1 MDLKLKYLMTNQS
14 YGVKEMS
21 KNENNECSTCD
32 ETKTHTKDHAD
43 DVISELQ
50 LQERMKKV
58 RNKIVVLSGKGGVG
72 KSTVAVNLA
81 QSLANRG
88 KRVGL
93 LDVDVHGPS
102 VPTML
107 GLDDYKIQPT
117 GQELEPAL
125 FEGMKVISIGFLL
138 PDHDSPVIWRG
149 PLKMGVIQQFLRD
162 VNWGELDYLIIDAPP
177 GTGDEPL
184 TIGQLVPEAKA
195 LIVTT
200 PQKVATMDVRKSI
213 TFCNQ
218 MNLPILGI
226 VENMNGMVCPKC
238 GEHLVIFPN
247 GEAKEMASQ
256 MGVEF
261 LASLPMDPNVASGA
275 DQGQVFVNTNTTPIG
290 ESMMLL
296 VDKLVSIVK

>member
-1 MDLKLKYLMTNQS
+1 
-14 YGVKEMS
+14 MS
-21 KNENNECSTCD
+21 NKNDVEVVTGNNE
-32 ETKTHTKDHAD
+32 KKHTKDHAD
-43 DVISELQ
+43 KLIQELK
-50 LQERMKKV
+50 LKERLKKV

-107 GLDDYKIQPT
+107 GLDDYKITPT
-117 GQELEPAL
+117 AGELEPAL

-138 PDHDSPVIWRG
+138 PDKDSPVIWRG
-149 PLKMGVIQQFLRD
+149 PLKMGIIEQFLRD

-184 TIGQLVPEAKA
+184 TICQLIDEAKA

-213 TFCNQ
+213 TFCHQ
-218 MNLPILGI
+218 MDTPILGI
-226 VENMNGMVCPKC
+226 VENMNGMICPKC
-238 GEHLVIFPN
+238 GEHLIIFPN
-247 GEAKEMASQ
+247 GEAKAMAKS
-256 MGVEF
+256 MDVEF
-261 LASLPMDPNVASGA
+261 LASLPMDPNVAAGA
-275 DQGQVFVNTNTTPIG
+275 DHGQVFVNTSSTPVAEG
-290 ESMMLL
+290 MMLL
-296 VDKLVSIVK
+296 VDKLIKITN